1 MPAPAQGLKQIFAS
15 LPVFR
20 NVGSKAQQWAGEDEF
35 VDLQVGRTC
44 WAGVQRKMR
53 TELWCVLLAIDVR
66 KFQLSLVDC

>member
-1 MPAPAQGLKQIFAS
+1 MPAPTQGLKQIFAS

-53 TELWCVLLAIDVR
+53 TELW
-66 KFQLSLVDC
+66 